1 MPAGP
6 VQQQHSV
13 GALGDSEG
21 NLVDVELHGLG
32 IGEGQ
37 RQAGTDAP
45 GRADG
50 AEQIGAFVALVGGL
64 DRPCAASG
72 PLPNQAVLLADAGL
86 VLEPDLDRLSTGY
99 AADMSFERAR
109 EVFLNAWMT
118 SPFCFGWRG
127 RALTCEKPRCF
138 KSLPTVRS

>member
-13 GALGDSEG
+13 GALGDSGG

-64 DRPCAASG
+64 YRPCAASG
-72 PLPNQAVLLADAGL
+72 SLPNQAVLLADASL

-99 AADMSFERAR
+99 AADMSFEQAR
-109 EVFLNAWMT
+109 DV
-118 SPFCFGWRG
+118 S
-127 RALTCEKPRCF
+127 
-138 KSLPTVRS
+138 